1 MEEAWALS
9 AALLAALRDA
19 VAADGARLVV
29 AIVPPHMVVQN
40 DEWRYSGLLRE
51 SGHEWDLLYPQQRML
66 ALLDRLQIPTLNPT
80 RDFVE
85 LRAKT
90 GQKPFF
96 PIDKHFNE
104 TGNRWF
110 GDAFSSWLM
119 PNSAIRKAGP
129 DPDPRNR

>member
-9 AALLAALRDA
+9 AALLAALRDT

-29 AIVPPHMVVQN
+29 AIVPPHMAVQN
-40 DEWRYSGLLRE
+40 DDWRYSGLLRE

-66 ALLDRLQIPTLNPT
+66 ALLDRSQIPTLNPT

-90 GQKPFF
+90 ARSHSSRSTNTLTRPETVGSPMPF
-96 PIDKHFNE
+96 P
-104 TGNRWF
+104 
-110 GDAFSSWLM
+110 
-119 PNSAIRKAGP
+119 AG
-129 DPDPRNR
+129 